1 MLLLLTS
8 SIPISALTFTAT
20 AREHNMLLPNA
31 EIPEL
36 AADLGAM
43 PFAASLHREH
53 QRLHMVC

>member
-31 EIPEL
+31 ELPEL
-36 AADLGAM
+36 AVDLGAL